1 MRSAY
6 SQCLPDLYPEAIIPI
21 AKIDCIRIWF
31 EGNIDFSN
39 LEIVGHIDRVTGV
52 FIFTL
57 DRSAPPF
64 SLYFRLPVDSSDG
77 RSFPLPHLG

>member
-52 FIFTL
+52 FIFHP
-57 DRSAPPF
+57 R
-64 SLYFRLPVDSSDG
+64 
-77 RSFPLPHLG
+77 